1 MKNFLKLLLLIL
13 FFACH
18 QPKENISQSNS
29 KDDSNPKEVLLIGT
43 FHYNNPGKDVA
54 KTKSFDVLSD
64 QSQSELAKISKKI
77 KEYNPTK
84 VFVEWPYDEQ
94 VELDSLYQLY
104 KNDNYFTNENLSG
117 FYLKNEIFQLAFRTA
132 NEIGLERVYGI
143 DYSTSFPFGEVMAA
157 IEKANQE
164 DLKVKINDGIA
175 RFTDDFDNKI
185 ESQISLTELTYHLNT
200 QEMRYFSNDFHN
212 NLMLLA
218 GDTNDFSGATLT
230 SEWFKRNL
238 FMWSLIQ
245 KQTTQE
251 DERILVL
258 AGASHAAMFDL
269 FISANNDWK
278 VIELKEVM
286 N

>member
-1 MKNFLKLLLLIL
+1 MKYSIKLLVLMILLG
-13 FFACH
+13 CN
-18 QPKENISQSNS
+18 QPKENASPS
-29 KDDSNPKEVLLIGT
+29 KSDIPNQREVLLIGT

-54 KTKSFDVLSD
+54 KTKSFDILSE
-64 QSQSELAKISKKI
+64 QSQSELKKISKKI

-84 VFVEWPYDEQ
+84 IFVEWPYDEQ
-94 VELDSLYQLY
+94 VELDSLYNLY
-104 KNDNYFTNENLSG
+104 LNDNYFTNQDLSD

-132 NEIGLERVYGI
+132 KENGIKRVYGI

-157 IEKANQE
+157 IEKANQT
-164 DLKVKINDGIA
+164 DIKAKINDGIA
-175 RFTDDFDNKI
+175 RFTNDFDNKI
-185 ESQISLTELTYHLNT
+185 EAGISLTELTYYLNT

-212 NLMLLA
+212 NLMLVA
-218 GDTNDFSGATLT
+218 GDTNDFSGPTLT

-245 KQTTQE
+245 KNTSQE

-278 VIELKEVM
+278 VVELKEVM